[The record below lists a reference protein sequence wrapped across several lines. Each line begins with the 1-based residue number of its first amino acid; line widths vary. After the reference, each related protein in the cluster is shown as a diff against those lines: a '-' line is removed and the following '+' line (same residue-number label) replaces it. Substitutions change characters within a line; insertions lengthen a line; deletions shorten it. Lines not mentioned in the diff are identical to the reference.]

1 MFIGCFYIVS
11 HIRSLNPA
19 AAAAANHPVH
29 PVTVLVCSPVSAIF
43 TFLLGEFA
51 TGLGLLSIDNSS
63 FLPQLFVN
71 ASERTEEL
79 GLALKRSGLRIA
91 ADPDGSRIAGGE
103 AVGQDSHL
111 SRFESR
117 LSPLRS
123 PILYSD

>member
-51 TGLGLLSIDNSS
+51 MGLGLLSIDNSS

-91 ADPDGSRIAGGE
+91 ADPDGSRIAGG
-103 AVGQDSHL
+103 GGRG
-111 SRFESR
+111 SR
-117 LSPLRS
+117 
-123 PILYSD
+123 